1 MQVVIE
7 VKDGE
12 NIIGCEKL
20 AKQLMNIKDGDAS
33 IGITAD
39 KFDLRGC
46 FITTVKPD
54 LNKKCLRL
62 ELCVDAIV

>member
-1 MQVVIE
+1 
-7 VKDGE
+7 
-12 NIIGCEKL
+12 
-20 AKQLMNIKDGDAS
+20 MNIKDGGAS
-33 IGITAD
+33 IGIAAD

-54 LNKKCLRL
+54 LGKKCLRL

>member
-1 MQVVIE
+1 MNVIIE

-12 NIIGCEKL
+12 NIIGCGKL
-20 AKQLMNIKDGDAS
+20 AKQLMNMKDGGVS
-33 IGITAD
+33 IDIAAD

-54 LNKKCLRL
+54 LGKKCLRL

>member
-1 MQVVIE
+1 MNVIIE
-7 VKDGE
+7 VKDG
-12 NIIGCEKL
+12 G
-20 AKQLMNIKDGDAS
+20 AS
-33 IGITAD
+33 IGISAD

>member
-1 MQVVIE
+1 MQVIIE

-12 NIIGCEKL
+12 NIIDCGKL
-20 AKQLMNIKDGDAS
+20 TKQLMNIKDGGAS
-33 IGITAD
+33 VGIAD

-46 FITTVKPD
+46 FITTVKSD